1 MLTLNSVLA
10 AYVLRAECVKVGRSH
25 LEVTLRDGRVLR
37 APLSWFPRLAAAT
50 DAQRRNWR
58 LLGRGIGIRWDDLD
72 EDVSVEGLLRG

>member
-1 MLTLNSVLA
+1 MTTSA
-10 AYVLRAECVKVGRSH
+10 ATTRARASDVKVGRSH

-37 APLSWFPRLAAAT
+37 VPLSWFPSLGTAT